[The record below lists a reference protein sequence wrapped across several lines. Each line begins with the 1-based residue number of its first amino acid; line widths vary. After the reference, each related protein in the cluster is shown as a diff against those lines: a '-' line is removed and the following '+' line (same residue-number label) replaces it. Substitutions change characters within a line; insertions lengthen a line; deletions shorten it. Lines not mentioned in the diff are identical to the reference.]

1 MAETTMVSGQ
11 QKRRYNMIN
20 IEDIK
25 SVKKY
30 NWDTDWNYQV
40 ELKSGGTSG
49 VPNDT
54 ANTDCLVVLEWSKVD
69 GNTIADAD

>member
-1 MAETTMVSGQ
+1 MVSLQ
-11 QKRRYNMIN
+11 QKRSYNMIN

-30 NWDTDWNYQV
+30 NWDTYWNYQV

-54 ANTDCLVVLEWSKVD
+54 TNTDCVAVLEWSKID
-69 GNTIADAD
+69 GNTIAAAD

>member
-1 MAETTMVSGQ
+1 MVSLQ
-11 QKRRYNMIN
+11 QNRSYNMIN

-30 NWDTDWNYQV
+30 NWVGSTDWNYQV

-54 ANTDCLVVLEWSKVD
+54 NNTDCLVVLKWSELD
-69 GNTIADAD
+69 GNTIKDAD

>member
-1 MAETTMVSGQ
+1 MVSLQ
-11 QKRRYNMIN
+11 QKRSYNMIN
-20 IEDIK
+20 IENIK

-30 NWDTDWNYQV
+30 NWVGSTNWNYQV

-54 ANTDCLVVLEWSKVD
+54 NNTDCLVVLEWSEVD

>member
-1 MAETTMVSGQ
+1 MVSLQ
-11 QKRRYNMIN
+11 QKRSYNMIN

-30 NWDTDWNYQV
+30 NWDTYWNYQV

-54 ANTDCLVVLEWSKVD
+54 TNTDCATVLEWSKID
-69 GNTIADAD
+69 GNTIAAAD

>member
-1 MAETTMVSGQ
+1 
-11 QKRRYNMIN
+11 MIN

-54 ANTDCLVVLEWSKVD
+54 TNIDCLVVLEWSKID
-69 GNTIADAD
+69 GNTIAAAD